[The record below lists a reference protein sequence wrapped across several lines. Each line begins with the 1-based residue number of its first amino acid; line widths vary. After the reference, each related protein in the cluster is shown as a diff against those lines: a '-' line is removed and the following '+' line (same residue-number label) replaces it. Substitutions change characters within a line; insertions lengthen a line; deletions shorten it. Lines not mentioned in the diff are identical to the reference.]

1 MTGKQLAEK
10 ALNIAKNYKTV
21 YMWGV
26 FGAPVTE
33 ALIVSKAKQYPSW
46 YTTARQTAFRKL
58 IGKGYFGFDCVNLM
72 KGIVWGW
79 NGDASKTYGGASYA
93 TNGCPDYGADSMIA
107 YCKNVTTKF
116 DGIPVGAALWMSGHF
131 GIYIGDGLGVECTP
145 KWSNNV
151 QVTAVGNI
159 GTKAGYNTRTWTK
172 WGLMPFITYDSSSTG
187 TTSTPSGSSISVGDV
202 VNFTGT
208 KHYTSANSASGSTC
222 KPGKAKVTAIS
233 RAGKHPYHLIH
244 TDSASNV
251 YGWVDAGDIGG
262 TATSTSG
269 TIAVGS
275 SVKVNSGAKSYTGGS
290 LASFVYK
297 NTYTVMQLSGN
308 RAVIGTGGAITAAV
322 KLTDLTL
329 A

>member
-1 MTGKQLAEK
+1 MSNSSLISYTKLSPNCNKPRNHKIDTITIHCMAGNLTVESCGAMFAQSSRQASSNYGIGTDGRIALYVDEANRSWCSSSSSNDHRAVTIEVANTSASAPYPVSDK
-10 ALNIAKNYKTV
+10 AYA
-21 YMWGV
+21 
-26 FGAPVTE
+26 
-33 ALIVSKAKQYPSW
+33 ALIDLVTDICKRNGIEKLVWSTSKSD
-46 YTTARQTAFRKL
+46 R
-58 IGKGYFGFDCVNLM
+58 VNHL
-72 KGIVWGW
+72 
-79 NGDASKTYGGASYA
+79 
-93 TNGCPDYGADSMIA
+93 NGCNMTVHRDYANKSCPGDYLYSRHAAIA
-107 YCKNVTTKF
+107 EAVNARL
-116 DGIPVGAALWMSGHF
+116 GSG
-131 GIYIGDGLGVECTP
+131 T
-145 KWSNNV
+145 
-151 QVTAVGNI
+151 
-159 GTKAGYNTRTWTK
+159 
-172 WGLMPFITYDSSSTG
+172 SSST
-187 TTSTPSGSSISVGDV
+187 SSVSFSVGDV

-208 KHYTSANSASGSTC
+208 KHYTTANSTSGSTC

-233 RAGKHPYHLIH
+233 KAGKHPYHLIH